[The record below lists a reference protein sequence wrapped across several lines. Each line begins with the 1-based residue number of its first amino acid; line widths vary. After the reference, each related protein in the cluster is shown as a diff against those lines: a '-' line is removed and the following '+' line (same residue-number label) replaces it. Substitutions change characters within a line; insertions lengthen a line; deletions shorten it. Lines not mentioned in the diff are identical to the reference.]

1 MLAAPL
7 KGVMGEVLEP
17 GAVELG
23 WLLVGGVLGAGGWR
37 WTYAPDEGAA
47 VPEGAATPPA
57 PPAGTLTGVPGTMG
71 RLPDGEADPGEPDEP
86 DSLPEGEPE
95 PLPEGEPDPLP
106 EGEPELEPELGEP
119 VEPAAAGTGVAV
131 TVWVTVTGEQ
141 TGQVGPVD
149 APASPGEAGEEPAG
163 TGAGMTGELEAPA
176 TGTTGTGTLEAPATG
191 TTGTGTLVVVAPACA
206 GTGTAEVVVAGVAMT
221 GGPTREV
228 ADAPAS
234 TGLGLDTIGTAI
246 TLGVLEAGQF
256 LTVGA
261 QLVRTTSTVLKAV
274 ASTTDGAGAETCSWT
289 WPSDSSLAKPA
300 MTAEPAVKAVSANE

>member
-1 MLAAPL
+1 MAAKAARPATAIELPTVLAAPL
-7 KGVMGEVLEP
+7 KGVMGEVVVT
-17 GAVELG
+17 GAVELVR
-23 WLLVGGVLGAGGWR
+23 LLVGGVSESVGWR

-71 RLPDGEADPGEPDEP
+71 RLPDGEADPDEPDCPLDGEPDEP
-86 DSLPEGEPE
+86 DW
-95 PLPEGEPDPLP
+95 LPEGEPDPLP
-106 EGEPELEPELGEP
+106 AGEPELEPELGEP
-119 VEPAAAGTGVAV
+119 VEPAAAGIGVAV
-131 TVWVTVTGEQ
+131 TVWVTVTGVQ
-141 TGQVGPVD
+141 AGQVGHVD

-163 TGAGMTGELEAPA
+163 TGAGITGELEAPA
-176 TGTTGTGTLEAPATG
+176 TGTTGT
-191 TTGTGTLVVVAPACA
+191 TGTGTLVVAPACA
-206 GTGTAEVVVAGVAMT
+206 GTGTDVVVAGVAMT

-234 TGLGLDTIGTAI
+234 TGLGLDTIGTAT

-274 ASTTDGAGAETCSWT
+274 ASTTDGAGAETCS
-289 WPSDSSLAKPA
+289 
-300 MTAEPAVKAVSANE
+300 